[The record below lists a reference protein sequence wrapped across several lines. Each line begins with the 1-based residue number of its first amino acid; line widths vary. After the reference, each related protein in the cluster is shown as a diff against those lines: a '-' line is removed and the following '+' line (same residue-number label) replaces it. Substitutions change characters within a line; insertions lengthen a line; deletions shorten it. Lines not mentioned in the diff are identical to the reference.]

1 MSNCDRCDKP
11 AEVAV
16 RCYRGCL
23 HNQCAGC
30 ARQTQQERNDEIDY
44 DREIG
49 YL

>member
-30 ARQTQQERNDEIDY
+30 ARQTQRERNDEIDY